1 MMDRNRVVFYT
12 KENLASGYEL
22 QKGEPILRAEIKQN
36 YTDINDILELYN
48 LKKYIDSKTYLSN
61 WTQADIRNF
70 KQKVDSYSKTI
81 TQFMSAITQDNF
93 KAIYQDVIYDYVS
106 SFWELINNRDFS
118 KNIAKEDFR
127 DILNEKPYV
136 IEEILIH
143 KNLVK
148 RFNTTIRDFFLTH
161 SEIAK
166 ILLSIYEIK
175 DDDQDVTYHLPPS
188 LSVEDKEA
196 IIINFLD
203 LPNVNINYLPIIQNA
218 RNRED
223 FKLSDRTRLKAY
235 RLYRTELEKLFNTNR
250 IESGILVSFP
260 ENVCEIKDGKI
271 KDDFTIEYAYSLDFI
286 KANNNPHALF
296 ENFTY
301 LFEYLDL
308 QKRIRLV
315 NKKNNMEVI
324 ERFIGL
330 HSINEY
336 IQSIGF
342 NLSEKT
348 SQVQLEGYIQVLEN
362 MGVTLESVLHQVYS
376 VVFHEKYGFAE
387 NARLYMPTCTSFFE
401 KVRVIAPE
409 LESIMKQYKL
419 FVEDGNIDF
428 ELLQISSSPTSVK
441 DIPSLNSNKY
451 IYLNNK
457 SLEISNVIQ
466 LFFSD
471 QTFLGY
477 VEPYTE
483 KKYATLYD
491 VLSHEVVAFDKYEDF
506 QKPKLKYLIDKNY
519 LFVDDNGNI
528 QCVNPIRVR
537 ILYDLF
543 QNEVGSFHWY
553 RKLFQQEVKKM
564 GSENILYFENT
575 LFSKP
580 EQDYF
585 NFYLNKSAF
594 TNGLDLRNKYA
605 HGTQANLEEIEI

>member
-260 ENVCEIKDGKI
+260 EQ
-271 KDDFTIEYAYSLDFI
+271 
-286 KANNNPHALF
+286 
-296 ENFTY
+296 Y
-301 LFEYLDL
+301 L
-308 QKRIRLV
+308 
-315 NKKNNMEVI
+315 VI
-324 ERFIGL
+324 F
-330 HSINEY
+330 
-336 IQSIGF
+336 
-342 NLSEKT
+342 
-348 SQVQLEGYIQVLEN
+348 
-362 MGVTLESVLHQVYS
+362 
-376 VVFHEKYGFAE
+376 
-387 NARLYMPTCTSFFE
+387 
-401 KVRVIAPE
+401 
-409 LESIMKQYKL
+409 
-419 FVEDGNIDF
+419 
-428 ELLQISSSPTSVK
+428 
-441 DIPSLNSNKY
+441 
-451 IYLNNK
+451 
-457 SLEISNVIQ
+457 
-466 LFFSD
+466 
-471 QTFLGY
+471 
-477 VEPYTE
+477 
-483 KKYATLYD
+483 
-491 VLSHEVVAFDKYEDF
+491 
-506 QKPKLKYLIDKNY
+506 
-519 LFVDDNGNI
+519 
-528 QCVNPIRVR
+528 
-537 ILYDLF
+537 
-543 QNEVGSFHWY
+543 
-553 RKLFQQEVKKM
+553 
-564 GSENILYFENT
+564 
-575 LFSKP
+575 
-580 EQDYF
+580 
-585 NFYLNKSAF
+585 
-594 TNGLDLRNKYA
+594 
-605 HGTQANLEEIEI
+605 

>member
-1 MMDRNRVVFYT
+1 MDRNRVVFYT